1 MTELSDRF
9 QALLSEFE
17 DVTDEVTP
25 QEAARSLD
33 DPALQMFW
41 RKWPDLSLWAG
52 SLWRELNEDLDDSA
66 SPASDGVSDVGG
78 SG

>member
-9 QALLSEFE
+9 QAMLSDFE
-17 DVTDEVTP
+17 DITDEVTP
-25 QEAARSLD
+25 QEASRSLD
-33 DPALQMFW
+33 DPVLQTFW
-41 RKWPDLSLWAG
+41 RIWPDLSLWAG

-66 SPASDGVSDVGG
+66 SPASEGGADVGG